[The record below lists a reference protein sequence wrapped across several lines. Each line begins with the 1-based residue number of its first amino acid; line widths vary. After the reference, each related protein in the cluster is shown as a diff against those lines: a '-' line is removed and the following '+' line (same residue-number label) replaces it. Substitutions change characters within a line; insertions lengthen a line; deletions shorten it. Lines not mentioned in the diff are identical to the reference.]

1 VSQITP
7 EHVTSRPPTAEQ
19 HRRIVE
25 ARGRPY
31 TDRGRFD
38 YLATGEDRYQGSTS

>member
-1 VSQITP
+1 MSQITP
-7 EHVTSRPPTAEQ
+7 EHVTSRPPTLEQ
-19 HRRIVE
+19 HARIVE

-38 YLATGEDRYQGSTS
+38 YLAGGESRGTELDR